1 MKTLIIIPTYNEKE
15 NIEEIIN
22 AIFDHKISDL
32 SILIVDDNSPDGT
45 AKIVESLQTKFNNLH
60 IIKRAGKLGLG
71 SAYIEGFKF
80 GLSHGFETII
90 QMDAD
95 FSHPI
100 SKLPEMINF
109 SKEYDLVIGSRYVKG
124 GGVKD
129 WPFRRRMLSKFG
141 SLYAQIILSQKI
153 NDFTGGFNLW
163 NKKVLRT
170 INLDKIKSNG
180 YVFQIEM
187 KYKAKRLG
195 FSHIET
201 PITFTDRTTGKSK
214 MSKRIALE
222 AIIKTILIKFTK

>member
-15 NIEEIIN
+15 NIENIIN
-22 AIFDHKISDL
+22 AVFDLRIPDI

-45 AKIVESLQTKFNNLH
+45 AKIVESLQKKFNNLH

-80 GLSHGFETII
+80 GLKQGFETII

-100 SKLPEMINF
+100 TKLPEMINL
-109 SKEYDLVIGSRYVKG
+109 SNEYDFVIGSRYVKG

-129 WPFRRRMLSKFG
+129 WPIIRRILSRGG
-141 SLYAQIILSQKI
+141 SLYARLILGQRI
-153 NDFTGGFNLW
+153 NDFTGGFNTW
-163 NKKVLRT
+163 NKRVLEK
-170 INLDKIKSNG
+170 INLNQIKSNG

-187 KYKAKRLG
+187 KYRAKKLG

-201 PITFTDRTTGKSK
+201 PIIFTDRTAGKSK

-222 AIIKTILIKFTK
+222 AMVKTILIKFTK